1 MLNKSSQGKPPSP
14 SEPEGK
20 AMMNYKTFRDLEKI
34 NALLNDSIVKLRSL
48 RNKLDSKPDKQS
60 IKMQI
65 LLFQVTNNLLK
76 IQRLLEGY
84 MEKTTLKNSSGGNF
98 EG

>member
-20 AMMNYKTFRDLEKI
+20 AVMNYKTFRDLEKI

-48 RNKLDSKPDKQS
+48 RDKLDSKPDKQTVK
-60 IKMQI
+60 IQLLLLQI
-65 LLFQVTNNLLK
+65 TNDLLK
-76 IQRLLEGY
+76 AQRLLERIMQKG
-84 MEKTTLKNSSGGNF
+84 E
-98 EG
+98 